1 MLRLA
6 FLLALILVLLPSSA
20 LEGQRDLGKEKRYP
34 LPRRQM
40 PLEKALIKLTET
52 GAPLSYRPDQLPK
65 IVVSVPGDRKTLVGW
80 LSFLLKDTELVFRQ
94 GPAGY
99 FIVPDL
105 DLFNR
110 SFTMHGLI
118 SDASSGERL
127 IGAAI
132 QDIDNLEGVLANEY
146 GFYSLEAKG
155 GRKRF
160 RTSYTGY
167 APIELDFVLRSD
179 TVMQIRLEPAGY
191 LPQIEVRASVDS
203 SRSLYLMESERT
215 MSSKEVGLLNG
226 PGGEA
231 SILSLARMLP
241 GVTSGADGVGGL
253 SIRGSNSGHNLVL
266 FDGVPVYNLNHAA
279 GLFSIFNTS
288 AIRRADLYKDGIPA
302 RFGGRIGGVLDV
314 HTRDGNLYNP
324 EISVGSSLL
333 SSTVT
338 AEGPL
343 KSGKSSFLVSGRY
356 FWGGDIL
363 RTLSER
369 QKQNYGREGEIDYAV
384 YDLNLKLNQQVGEKG
399 RVYLSLYRG
408 LDDYGNGSE
417 KKTDV
422 TVLEPGGTVL
432 FYTAT
437 QNREEKI
444 RWGNT
449 VGALRYNHLFNDRFF
464 GNFRLSYSDLLVRA
478 SFERSDSLYEASNN
492 SVTSDI
498 SSGRFGSAIKQIG
511 AAFDGQYNLTRTS
524 NLRFGT
530 TIDAHRFLPQ
540 IRSGRV
546 PLERH
551 PVLQPL
557 GEGDALRSVQLAAY
571 GSIDGQWEGLHY
583 RAGLRGQIWR
593 NEVSY
598 FNLSPRLMLAAGLGK
613 HGRWRITYDQMV
625 QPIHLVSS
633 TVIGLPTDLWVPS
646 TPDIAPSTVRQVG
659 FRYNHD
665 LTAKWQLEVE
675 LYHRDLRHLIDY
687 SQSGQ
692 NNSWLDN
699 LSVGKGFANGA
710 EFSLHYSGRKLRGW
724 LSYTLAESRRQFDED
739 INKGRPFPFQ
749 FDRRHGVKLLATY
762 DVSPSVNV
770 TATWRYGSGAF
781 YSLSLEN
788 FLLADPSILSDGSPQ
803 TVPLVEN
810 KNGFNLPANHRLDV
824 NAQFLFRD
832 KETRR
837 FQHTLNFGVY
847 NLYGR
852 HNPIFYDLRTNFFS
866 RGSDLIKDQQFVQVF
881 FGGIQ
886 PTLSYQL
893 TFTGK
898 R

>member
-1 MLRLA
+1 MGRLVI
-6 FLLALILVLLPSSA
+6 LLILVLLSVSI
-20 LEGQRDLGKEKRYP
+20 LEGQRGLGKDKRYP

-40 PLEKALIKLTET
+40 PLEKSLIKLLEA
-52 GAPLSYRPDQLPK
+52 GAPLSYLPDQLPQ
-65 IVVSVPGDRKTLVGW
+65 VVISVPGGRKTLVGW
-80 LSFLLKDTELVFRQ
+80 LSYLLKDTELAFQQ

-99 FIVPDL
+99 FILPDQE
-105 DLFNR
+105 LFNR
-110 SFTMHGLI
+110 NFTIHGLI

-132 QDIDNLEGVLANEY
+132 QDIDNLSGVLANEY
-146 GFYSLEAKG
+146 GFYSLEVKG

-160 RTSYTGY
+160 RVSYTGY
-167 APIELDFVLRSD
+167 ASQELDFVLRRD
-179 TVMQIRLEPAGY
+179 TVLQIRLEPAGY

-203 SRSLYLMESERT
+203 SRSLYIMESERT
-215 MSSKEVGLLNG
+215 MSRKEVGLLNG

-279 GLFSIFNTS
+279 GLFSIFNSS

-324 EISVGSSLL
+324 EVSIGSSLL

-343 KSGKSSFLVSGRY
+343 NSGKSSFLVSGRY
-356 FWGGDIL
+356 FWGGDLL
-363 RTLSER
+363 RNFSER
-369 QKQNYGREGEIDYAV
+369 QKQRYGRDGAIDYAV
-384 YDLNLKLNQQVGEKG
+384 YDLNLKLNQKVGEKG
-399 RVYLSLYRG
+399 RVYLSIYRG
-408 LDDYGNGSE
+408 LDDYDNHSR
-417 KKTDV
+417 KQTDV

-432 FYTAT
+432 FYTAS
-437 QNREEKI
+437 QNRAEKI

-478 SFERSDSLYEASNN
+478 SFERSDSLYEASNR
-492 SVTSDI
+492 SLTSDI
-498 SSGRFGSAIKQIG
+498 SSGRFGSAIKQVG
-511 AAFDGQYNLTRTS
+511 AAFDGQYNLTRTN
-524 NLRFGT
+524 NLRFGAA
-530 TIDAHRFLPQ
+530 IDAHRFLPQ
-540 IRSGRV
+540 IRSGRI
-546 PLERH
+546 PLSRH
-551 PVLQPL
+551 PVLQSF
-557 GEGDALRSVQLAAY
+557 GDSDALQSVQLAAY
-571 GSIDGQWEGLHY
+571 GSFDGHWKGIHY

-593 NEVSY
+593 NGVNY
-598 FNLSPRLMLAAGLGK
+598 LNLSPRLMLAAGLGK
-613 HGRWRITYDQMV
+613 HGRWRITYDKMV

-665 LTAKWQLEVE
+665 LTSKWQFEADF
-675 LYHRDLRHLIDY
+675 YHRDLRHLVDY
-687 SQSGQ
+687 TESGQ

-699 LSVGKGFANGA
+699 LSIGKGFANGM
-710 EFSLHYSGRKLRGW
+710 ELSLHYSGQKLRGW
-724 LSYTLAESRRQFDED
+724 LSYTLAESRRQFDEQ

-762 DVSPSVNV
+762 DVSPTVNL

-788 FLLADPSILSDGSPQ
+788 FLLADPSILESNEEAQ
-803 TVPLVEN
+803 QILLVEN

-824 NAQFLFRD
+824 NAQFLFSGRES
-832 KETRR
+832 KR
-837 FQHTLNFGVY
+837 FQHTLNVGVY
-847 NLYGR
+847 NLYSR

-893 TFTGK
+893 TFSGK